1 MFLNTRCDPSNE
13 AFLVPRIVQTPLFEG
28 SDEANEQTK
37 GVNVFCGIVQR
48 DRDGQERVDDGMP
61 LRAGLN
67 VHAKTLHMF
76 KKGLGVEGV
85 EAGDTKPLLFVIDAR
100 STGEG
105 RCSPSLPHLPHTHN
119 LAMPDEMRS
128 DEVSVD

>member
-1 MFLNTRCDPSNE
+1 MFLNTRCDPSNK
-13 AFLVPRIVQTPLFEG
+13 AFLV
-28 SDEANEQTK
+28 NNNNNN